1 MRPVT
6 FDSLRA
12 VGGVRSGCLCWG
24 RSRRAVALPLEERES
39 PQVQSVPSGARAS
52 RSGEEIPASAR
63 VVRSATPAAHRTRGA
78 VALGPCGLW
87 PPAGS
92 PRGGFWQT
100 AWGLPLELACPRKGV
115 LSSQLALRACRLSRC
130 VVLCDVGWSVGRER
144 EKLPCLALVWQGS
157 SSSAAPMQHGPSS
170 RGAVGRGRCVSDPP
184 VMSCLCPRARSRLWG

>member
-1 MRPVT
+1 LSFRRAVPRSTRGASPPARRRLQEIRPVT

-63 VVRSATPAAHRTRGA
+63 VVRSAAPAAHRTRGA

-144 EKLPCLALVWQGS
+144 EREKLPCLALVWAGELEFCGDRPPES
-157 SSSAAPMQHGPSS
+157 
-170 RGAVGRGRCVSDPP
+170 VS
-184 VMSCLCPRARSRLWG
+184 VWV